1 MIKSRGNKH
10 SPCFF
15 HTFVLLAVAGD
26 CQIQQRKPLLHGVER
41 GVHRAALL
49 PIQVADAKCAVVH
62 HVPIP
67 HVHAALIVVAGEDN
81 CLVGSI
87 QQLLVNQAIRRFPS
101 RGLRAARNRQP
112 QPNIRM
118 VRPHQQNALRC
129 QRVKSQRAAADKIPK
144 PVLIQC
150 FQHPVKP
157 LCQRR
162 KLLRRNRPMPREADG
177 NVLSPV
183 LLRRK
188 HVGNMAAGNVGKRLM
203 QRSGRLERRPKPAV
217 ADLSLAVQHVF
228 SS

>member
-1 MIKSRGNKH
+1 
-10 SPCFF
+10 
-15 HTFVLLAVAGD
+15 
-26 CQIQQRKPLLHGVER
+26 
-41 GVHRAALL
+41 
-49 PIQVADAKCAVVH
+49 
-62 HVPIP
+62 
-67 HVHAALIVVAGEDN
+67 
-81 CLVGSI
+81 
-87 QQLLVNQAIRRFPS
+87 
-101 RGLRAARNRQP
+101 
-112 QPNIRM
+112 M
-118 VRPHQQNALRC
+118 VRPHQQNALCC

-157 LCQRR
+157 LCQRG

>member
-1 MIKSRGNKH
+1 
-10 SPCFF
+10 
-15 HTFVLLAVAGD
+15 
-26 CQIQQRKPLLHGVER
+26 
-41 GVHRAALL
+41 
-49 PIQVADAKCAVVH
+49 
-62 HVPIP
+62 
-67 HVHAALIVVAGEDN
+67 
-81 CLVGSI
+81 
-87 QQLLVNQAIRRFPS
+87 
-101 RGLRAARNRQP
+101 
-112 QPNIRM
+112 M

-129 QRVKSQRAAADKIPK
+129 QRVKPQRAAADKIPK

-203 QRSGRLERRPKPAV
+203 QRSGRLERRTKPAV

-228 SS
+228 FLLTASVAVHLQHGKECLAGHLHRAELPHSLLALFLLFQQLFLSADVAAVALCQHVLAHRLDGFTRDDLAA